1 MPFKAVHYTQVP
13 EEDVKDFPGV
23 KVRWLIRTKDG
34 AENFFMRMFR
44 VPPGTEIP
52 EHSHDWEHE
61 IFVLRGSGLVRIG
74 EKEYRVSEGTF
85 LFIPPNVEHY
95 YENTGEGDLEFLC
108 LIPLK
113 GVPPEK

>member
-61 IFVLRGSGLVRIG
+61 IFVLEGKGVVRCEG
-74 EKEYRVSEGTF
+74 EEVEVEPGYVV
-85 LFIPPNVEHY
+85 FIPPNLKHSY
-95 YENTGEGDLEFLC
+95 KNTGDSDWRFLC
-108 LIPLK
+108 LIPKK
-113 GVPPEK
+113 G